1 MQPSEGAAARSWSAW
16 QVQLGRRPHG
26 SSRDRAL
33 PSRGRR
39 WDWTE
44 MPAPAESVLSKPQS
58 SPTVLLILLVP
69 FIPQTCFLSPQRRCV
84 ALREWH
90 EKLEGWTVAWGGREE
105 WGLQSN

>member
-1 MQPSEGAAARSWSAW
+1 MAAA
-16 QVQLGRRPHG
+16 GTGHRPHVG
-26 SSRDRAL
+26 GAGTGQRCRAL
-33 PSRGRR
+33 
-39 WDWTE
+39 
-44 MPAPAESVLSKPQS
+44 AKSVLSKPQS

-84 ALREWH
+84 ALRREWH